1 MNIFRRE
8 LKTSRKALIIWSVC
22 MFLLVI
28 SGMAKYTAY
37 SSGTAFNDIFSKI
50 PTSLKALLG
59 IGSFDVTTPIGFFGF
74 LFPYVEVTAA
84 IHAVLLG
91 AGIIAK
97 EENDKTTEFL
107 MVKPVSRTSVITA
120 KLTAALFNVV
130 VINIVS
136 LFSCI
141 VMVGAFNKGPSL
153 SGRITVFIASML
165 VVQLIFL
172 SLGAAIAGVL
182 KNPRSTASLSTGVLL
197 VTYMI
202 SKVTDLNSRLYFL
215 NLISPLKYFNL
226 TAMVEGNGLNIGIIL
241 ASLALVAGLTALTYL
256 SYGKRDLKV

>member
-1 MNIFRRE
+1 MNIFWRE

-37 SSGTAFNDIFSKI
+37 SSGATFNDIFSKM
-50 PTSLKALLG
+50 PSSLKALLG
-59 IGSFDVTTPIGFFGF
+59 IGSFDVTTPIGFFGL

-84 IHAVLLG
+84 IHAILLG

-97 EENDKTTEFL
+97 EENDKTIEFL

-136 LFSCI
+136 LVACI
-141 VMVGAFNKGPSL
+141 LMVGAYNKGPSL
-153 SGRITVFIASML
+153 SGTIAVFIASMFI
-165 VVQLIFL
+165 VQLIFL

-182 KNPRSTASLSTGVLL
+182 KNPKSAASLATGMLL
-197 VTYMI
+197 VAYMV
-202 SKVTDLNSRLYFL
+202 SKITDLKSSLNFL
-215 NLISPLKYFNL
+215 NLISPFKYFD
-226 TAMVEGNGLNIGIIL
+226 LNQIVAGKGINAGIAL
-241 ASLALVAGLTALTYL
+241 LSLALVAILSASTYIF
-256 SYGKRDLKV
+256 YKRRDLKV